1 MSSDAPR
8 GVFITFEG
16 GEGAGKS
23 TQIARLAATL
33 RAESRREVVT
43 TREPGGTP
51 QAERYRE
58 ALLRG
63 VAKPFGPFAEAL
75 IFAAARIDHVDGLIR
90 PALARGAIVLCDRF
104 ADSTRAYQGA
114 AGGLDPALIASL
126 ERVTLGSLR
135 PDLTLILDL
144 PAQAGLARARRRG
157 ERRGEGRG
165 EGEAPDRFEAEA
177 LSFHERLRSAFLA
190 IAAAE
195 PERCRVI
202 DAEPGP
208 DAVEAAIRGALAA
221 RRPDLLP
228 APLLAPLPAAL
239 PGGTTSGDRDHAA

>member
-33 RAESRREVVT
+33 REGGGREVVT

-51 QAERYRE
+51 RAEDLRA

-63 VAKPFGPFAEAL
+63 VAKPYGPFAEAL
-75 IFAAARIDHVDGLIR
+75 MFAAARIDHIENRIR

-104 ADSTRAYQGA
+104 SDSTRAYQGA
-114 AGGLDPALIASL
+114 AGGLEPELIASL
-126 ERVTLGSLR
+126 ERVTLGDLR

-144 PAQAGLARARRRG
+144 PPEAGLARAQSRG
-157 ERRGEGRG
+157 GGEP
-165 EGEAPDRFEAEA
+165 ADRFEAEGMR
-177 LSFHERLRSAFLA
+177 FHQRLRAAFRA
-190 IAAAE
+190 IAEAE
-195 PERCRVI
+195 PERCRII
-202 DAEPGP
+202 DADLGP
-208 DAVEAAIRGALAA
+208 DAVEAAIRAA
-221 RRPDLLP
+221 VAAWRPDLLS
-228 APLLAPLPAAL
+228 AAAA
-239 PGGTTSGDRDHAA
+239 GEGHDHAA

>member
-23 TQIARLAATL
+23 TQIARLAAAL
-33 RAESRREVVT
+33 RQAGGREVVT

-51 QAERYRE
+51 RAEGLRA
-58 ALLRG
+58 ALLQG
-63 VAKPFGPFAEAL
+63 VAQPYGPFAEAL
-75 IFAAARIDHVDGLIR
+75 MFAAARIDHIDGLIR

-114 AGGLDPALIASL
+114 AGGLEPGLIASL
-126 ERVTLGSLR
+126 ERVTLEGLR

-144 PAQAGLARARRRG
+144 PPEAGLARARRRG
-157 ERRGEGRG
+157 E
-165 EGEAPDRFEAEA
+165 GEAADRFEAEA
-177 LSFHERLRSAFLA
+177 LSFHERLRAAFRA

-195 PERCRVI
+195 PERCLVI
-202 DAEPGP
+202 DASP
-208 DAVEAAIRGALAA
+208 DPDTVEAAIRGSLAA

-228 APLLAPLPAAL
+228 GA
-239 PGGTTSGDRDHAA
+239 GEGQGREGQGHEGQGHAA

>member
-33 RAESRREVVT
+33 RDEGGGREGGGREIVT

-51 QAERYRE
+51 RAEALRA

-63 VAKPFGPFAEAL
+63 VAKPYGPFAEAL
-75 IFAAARIDHVDGLIR
+75 MFAAARIDHIENRIR

-104 ADSTRAYQGA
+104 SDSTRAYQGA
-114 AGGLDPALIASL
+114 AGGLEPELIASL
-126 ERVTLGSLR
+126 ERVTLGDLR

-144 PAQAGLARARRRG
+144 PPEAGLARAQSRG
-157 ERRGEGRG
+157 GGEP
-165 EGEAPDRFEAEA
+165 ADRFEAEGMR
-177 LSFHERLRSAFLA
+177 FHQRLRAAFRA
-190 IAAAE
+190 IAEAE
-195 PERCRVI
+195 PERCRII
-202 DAEPGP
+202 DADLGP
-208 DAVEAAIRGALAA
+208 DAVEAAIRAA
-221 RRPDLLP
+221 VAAWRPDLLS
-228 APLLAPLPAAL
+228 AAA
-239 PGGTTSGDRDHAA
+239 GEGHDHAA